1 MSHPDCGS
9 VEFFGAIF
17 VDPSTSVVE
26 RFSLS
31 DDHRIFVQARMSSA
45 RFPGKMLAPFRGR
58 PLIAQVLE
66 RFRRFNLYS
75 RVVVLTSL
83 DRTDDPL
90 ADFVEN
96 RCAVPVFRGDLDN
109 VVVRFQSALA
119 EYPCEWFVRIS
130 GDSPLIDA
138 SLVQAIIR
146 FSDRDHDVVS
156 NVVRRTFP
164 PGQSVECIRSDVF
177 RVLDSKELTPD
188 QREHVTKVFYD
199 RPDDWRLLSVI
210 CEDPSWAGVRMV
222 VDHLDD
228 LRALEAGVAQPAS
241 FGGLAKLESA

>member
-1 MSHPDCGS
+1 M
-9 VEFFGAIF
+9 
-17 VDPSTSVVE
+17 T
-26 RFSLS
+26 
-31 DDHRIFVQARMSSA
+31 HRIFIQARMSSA

-66 RFRRFNLYS
+66 RFRQCDLHS

-83 DRTDDPL
+83 DPTDDPL
-90 ADFVEN
+90 ADFVAN
-96 RCAVPVFRGDLDN
+96 RCAVPVFRGELDN
-109 VVVRFQSALA
+109 VVARFQAALA

-138 SLVQAIIR
+138 SLVQAMIR
-146 FSDRDHDVVS
+146 LSDRDHDVVS

-164 PGQSVECIRSDVF
+164 PGQSVECVRSDVF
-177 RVLDSKELTPD
+177 RAIDSNDLTPD

-199 RPDDWRLLSVI
+199 RPDRWRLRSVV
-210 CEDPSWAGVRMV
+210 CDDPKWAGVRMV
-222 VDHLDD
+222 VDRLDD

-241 FGGLAKLESA
+241 FGDLAKLESA